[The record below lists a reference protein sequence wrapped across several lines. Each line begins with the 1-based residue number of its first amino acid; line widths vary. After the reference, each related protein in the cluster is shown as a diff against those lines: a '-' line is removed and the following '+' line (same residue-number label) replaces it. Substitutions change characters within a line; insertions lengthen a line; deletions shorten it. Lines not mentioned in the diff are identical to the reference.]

1 MVFRLFYE
9 FGKCWHF
16 RSDRFCRDCCR
27 AFWIRKT
34 IWIHDELWSPKEF
47 GPPPSTRGVNS
58 CQLYLWRYWLLLMKS
73 IKMFNKQTCSSII
86 SIITFH
92 EIKIHGRSRNGI
104 LHKICGLQASNVS
117 HDELWSRKQFSPG
130 KRKMIH
136 VLVNVKQEDS
146 IGKWKRSVWLQK
158 WN

>member
-1 MVFRLFYE
+1 
-9 FGKCWHF
+9 
-16 RSDRFCRDCCR
+16 
-27 AFWIRKT
+27 
-34 IWIHDELWSPKEF
+34 
-47 GPPPSTRGVNS
+47 
-58 CQLYLWRYWLLLMKS
+58 MKS

-130 KRKMIH
+130 KRKMIY

-146 IGKWKRSVWLQK
+146 IGK
-158 WN
+158 